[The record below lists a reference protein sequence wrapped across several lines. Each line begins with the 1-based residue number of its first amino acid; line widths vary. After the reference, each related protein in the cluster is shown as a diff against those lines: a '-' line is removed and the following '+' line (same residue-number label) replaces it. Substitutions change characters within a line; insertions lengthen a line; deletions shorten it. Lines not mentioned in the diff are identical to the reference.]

1 MPLKRDTG
9 SHNMFAILY
18 DFLISPFSIKFLI
31 LLVSKPNHLI
41 MKKFFIFL
49 FLVLLII
56 QIQFPQHVNSQDRL
70 KGKIT
75 LSGAFALY
83 PMAVKWAE
91 EFRKLHP
98 EVKIDISAGG
108 AGKGMTDVLNG
119 LVDIGM
125 VSRAIYPEETKNGAF
140 PFSMAKDA
148 VVAVVNANNPAI
160 NDILTK
166 GLKKDAGNNIWITGK
181 YTTWAQAFSSKI
193 KAPIHAYTRSDACGA
208 AEIWAKYFDKK
219 QEDLLGS
226 GVYGDPGLA
235 LAVKKDKLGIGFNN
249 IGYAYDHTTRKEVEG
264 IKVVPLDLN
273 NNGKIDVNEN
283 FYGTID
289 DIVKAIAEGKYPS
302 PPARD
307 LYFVTDGKPQNKV
320 VIEFIKWALTQGQKY
335 VNETGYINL
344 SNDKLK
350 SELSKL

>member
-1 MPLKRDTG
+1 MKK
-9 SHNMFAILY
+9 I
-18 DFLISPFSIKFLI
+18 FLIALISLLLFKFE
-31 LLVSKPNHLI
+31 
-41 MKKFFIFL
+41 
-49 FLVLLII
+49 
-56 QIQFPQHVNSQDRL
+56 SQQMIYGQEKL
-70 KGKIT
+70 KGKIS

-91 EFRKLHP
+91 EFKKLHP

-125 VSRAIYPEETKNGAF
+125 VSRAIYPEETKKGAN
-140 PFSMAKDA
+140 PIAVAKDA
-148 VVAVVNANNPAI
+148 VVAVVNVKNPAI

-181 YTTWAQAFSSKI
+181 YTTWAQAFSAKI

-208 AEIWAKYFDKK
+208 AEIWAKYFGRK

-235 LAVKKDKLGIGFNN
+235 LAVKKDPLGIGFNN
-249 IGYAYDHTTRKEVEG
+249 IGYAYDHSTRKEVAG

-273 NNGKIDVNEN
+273 NNGKIDVNES
-283 FYGTID
+283 FYGTLD
-289 DIVKAIAEGKYPS
+289 EIVKAIAEGKYPS

-307 LYFVTDGKPQNKV
+307 LYFVTNGKPQNKV
-320 VIEFIKWALTQGQKY
+320 VIEFIKWSLTEGQKY

-344 SNDKLK
+344 PTDKLK
-350 SELSKL
+350 NELGKL